1 MDPGD
6 LEAGNLVRHRLTM
19 ADIDAP
25 KATALASRLAELSPS
40 VRASGYPQEFP
51 PTQDLTETRASI
63 GAAEVVIDTTGS
75 PSVAEAMAK
84 YEWDREVVFVSASLS
99 FGAERLYLYTATGRT
114 FPLADFHAAIE
125 PWIAADDR
133 PIEDFPHE
141 GTGCF
146 SPVFPAREDDIDL
159 LAAVAARQVMTPAS
173 TKGLQNLP

>member
-1 MDPGD
+1 
-6 LEAGNLVRHRLTM
+6 
-19 ADIDAP
+19 
-25 KATALASRLAELSPS
+25 
-40 VRASGYPQEFP
+40 
-51 PTQDLTETRASI
+51 
-63 GAAEVVIDTTGS
+63 
-75 PSVAEAMAK
+75 MAK

-159 LAAVAARQVMTPAS
+159 LAAVAARQVDTRLDQRIAEPTLTVHSRHPNGEVTLDPEPQGVA
-173 TKGLQNLP
+173 